1 MKKIF
6 SLLTIFFVISSFNAF
21 SQEDEKDKGAFE
33 DRIKMVLPSLTTN
46 QVQFQKLVM
55 VTEQF
60 NLM

>member
-21 SQEDEKDKGAFE
+21 RRKTKKTKVHLKTES
-33 DRIKMVLPSLTTN
+33 RLVLPSLTTN
-46 QVQFQKLVM
+46 QVRFQKLVM